1 MLKASI
7 AGRHGIFLP
16 IRGGIFA
23 ESPRWA
29 PQVKT
34 PVRRAIPSAAAVAL
48 LAYFVHPTSARSL
61 TGGKYVGPDD
71 VGAKAS
77 VVLYYRRKPFC
88 GGVVFQDRYVLT
100 VAHCFTDGRGNIA
113 KSAERIEVHYWNTEK
128 PKLGTRKVE
137 KFAVHENFLHQERTS
152 YPSARP
158 GDFINFPVNHEDI
171 AVLKLK
177 SPHPAGSISAFVPSI
192 DNEYTATGGRG
203 NSIWFYVYGAAV
215 DGSFGRL
222 QRALIGQYEP
232 LERVVPGKAPD
243 AFYVVRQMTVITAA
257 FNKNVSQCH
266 GDSGSGVFLVKSD
279 GVEYDENP
287 DKLPDVLE
295 LNQGLPIL
303 VGLVSQY
310 PVTKL
315 SQKNAPCGR
324 DIGANAYEATRVDY
338 YHDWILSKIKEM
350 Q

>member
-1 MLKASI
+1 
-7 AGRHGIFLP
+7 
-16 IRGGIFA
+16 
-23 ESPRWA
+23 
-29 PQVKT
+29 
-34 PVRRAIPSAAAVAL
+34 VAL
-48 LAYFVHPTSARSL
+48 VACFLLTTRDSARPL
-61 TGGKYVGPDD
+61 TGGKDVGPDD
-71 VGAKAS
+71 IGAKAS
-77 VVLYYRRKPFC
+77 VVLYYRGKPFC

-100 VAHCFTDGRGNIA
+100 AAHCFTDGRGNIV
-113 KSAERIEVHYWNTEK
+113 KSAQRIAVHYWNSEK
-128 PKLGTRKVE
+128 PKVEVRKVE
-137 KFAVHENFLHQERTS
+137 KFTVHENFLHQERAS

-158 GDFINFPVNHEDI
+158 RDFINFPINHEDI

-177 SPHPAGSISAFVPSI
+177 NPHPAGSMSAFVPAI
-192 DNEYTATGGRG
+192 DNEYTSMGGNG
-203 NSIWFYVYGAAV
+203 NSTWFYVYGAAV
-215 DGSFGRL
+215 NGSFGKL
-222 QRALIGQYEP
+222 QRAVIGQYRP
-232 LERVVPGKAPD
+232 LERVVPSKPPE
-243 AFYVVRQMTVITAA
+243 AFYIVRQMTIVTAA

-266 GDSGSGVFLVKSD
+266 GDSGSGVFLAKSE

-287 DKLPDVLE
+287 DKLPDTIE

-338 YHDWILSKIKEM
+338 YHDWLVAKIKEM

>member
-1 MLKASI
+1 ME
-7 AGRHGIFLP
+7 FLP

-23 ESPRWA
+23 EWPRSA
-29 PQVKT
+29 PQVKMR
-34 PVRRAIPSAAAVAL
+34 VRRAIPSAAAVAL
-48 LAYFVHPTSARSL
+48 VACFVNATQDPARSL
-61 TGGKYVGPDD
+61 TGGRYVSLDD

-77 VVLYYRRKPFC
+77 VVLYYRGKPFC

-100 VAHCFTDGRGNIA
+100 VAHCFTDGRGHIV
-113 KSAERIEVHYWNTEK
+113 KSAERIEVHYWGSEK
-128 PKLGTRKVE
+128 PKLGAKKVE
-137 KFAVHENFLHQERTS
+137 KFKVEKLTVHENLLHQERAS
-152 YPSARP
+152 NPSARP
-158 GDFINFPVNHEDI
+158 GDFINFPINHEDI

-177 SPHPAGSISAFVPSI
+177 SPHPAGSISAFVPPI

-203 NSIWFYVYGAAV
+203 ASIWFYLYGAAV
-215 DGSFGRL
+215 DGSFGKL
-222 QRALIGQYEP
+222 QRALVGQYEP
-232 LERVVPGKAPD
+232 LERVVPGKPPD

-266 GDSGSGVFLVKSD
+266 GDSGSGVFLAKSD

-287 DKLPDVLE
+287 DKLPDAIE

>member
-1 MLKASI
+1 M
-7 AGRHGIFLP
+7 
-16 IRGGIFA
+16 
-23 ESPRWA
+23 
-29 PQVKT
+29 
-34 PVRRAIPSAAAVAL
+34 RRAILSALTMALVACIL
-48 LAYFVHPTSARSL
+48 LSIRDSARSL

-71 VGAKAS
+71 VGAKTS

-88 GGVVFQDRYVLT
+88 GGVIFQDRYVLT
-100 VAHCFTDGRGNIA
+100 VAHCFTDGRGNIV
-113 KSAERIEVHYWNTEK
+113 KSAERIEVYYWSIEK
-128 PKLGTRKVE
+128 PKLKTGKVE
-137 KFAVHENFLHQERTS
+137 KFTVHENFLHQERMS

-158 GDFINFPVNHEDI
+158 GDFINFPINHEDI

-177 SPHPAGSISAFVPSI
+177 SPHPAGSIGAFVPPI
-192 DNEYTATGGRG
+192 DNAYTATGGG
-203 NSIWFYVYGAAV
+203 GSSIWFYVYGAAV
-215 DGSFGRL
+215 DGSFGKL
-222 QRALIGQYEP
+222 QRALIGQYE
-232 LERVVPGKAPD
+232 LLDRVVPGKAPD
-243 AFYVVRQMTVITAA
+243 AFYIVRQMTVITAA

-266 GDSGSGVFLVKSD
+266 GDSGSGVFLAKSD

-287 DKLPDVLE
+287 DKLPDALE

-324 DIGANAYEATRVDY
+324 DIGADAYEATRVDY

>member
-1 MLKASI
+1 
-7 AGRHGIFLP
+7 
-16 IRGGIFA
+16 
-23 ESPRWA
+23 
-29 PQVKT
+29 V
-34 PVRRAIPSAAAVAL
+34 
-48 LAYFVHPTSARSL
+48 
-61 TGGKYVGPDD
+61 
-71 VGAKAS
+71 
-77 VVLYYRRKPFC
+77 
-88 GGVVFQDRYVLT
+88 
-100 VAHCFTDGRGNIA
+100 
-113 KSAERIEVHYWNTEK
+113 
-128 PKLGTRKVE
+128 
-137 KFAVHENFLHQERTS
+137 S

-158 GDFINFPVNHEDI
+158 GDFINFPINHEDI

-177 SPHPAGSISAFVPSI
+177 SPHPAGSISAFVPPI

-215 DGSFGRL
+215 DGSFGKL

-266 GDSGSGVFLVKSD
+266 GDSGSGVFLAESD

-287 DKLPDVLE
+287 DKLPDGIA

-338 YHDWILSKIKEM
+338 YHDWIFSKIKEM